1 MKFSTQT
8 LKAIQ
13 SLLAEEFSQQ
23 VESDAITAHEVEQA
37 LRSGLQ
43 EIGQACLGEMLS
55 MLDEQSYETEEL
67 CECQQ
72 IGKRVSR
79 REAQLLSLFGWV
91 KYKRS
96 YYQCRA
102 CGRRWIPLDDK
113 YHLRPGRA
121 THMMT
126 GLLGL
131 AGVTVSFE
139 EARQQIMRYLQ
150 VEVSANTIRQET
162 QWIGERQAQR
172 EQAWVKQSMDM
183 AYLQHREQEPNR
195 PARLYGSIDGA
206 FVPIEREWKEAKMVS
221 WYRVGPR
228 YGHGELHALDT
239 RYYTSLEE
247 AASFGDLLWGTAV
260 QHRADQAQELVFICD
275 GAPWIW
281 RLVEH
286 YFPDAVQI
294 VDWYHACQ
302 YLYPVADMLFEAQDQ
317 QNIWVAE
324 MKEFLWEGEVQAI
337 IQTCQS
343 LLGSVGSPAQKLI
356 TYFTNNQERM
366 DYAYFRKQNYF
377 IGSGTVE
384 SGCKQIITMR
394 LKRSGARWS
403 PSGASATAKAR
414 TAWLSGSWDT
424 LTLLP
429 LAV

>member
-13 SLLAEEFSQQ
+13 TLMTEEFGQRL
-23 VESDAITAHEVEQA
+23 ENEAITAQEVEQA
-37 LRSGLQ
+37 LRDGLQ
-43 EIGQACLGEMLS
+43 EIGQASFGEMLS
-55 MLDEQSYETEEL
+55 MLDEQSYETEEP

-91 KYKRS
+91 KYTRS
-96 YYQCRA
+96 YYQCLV
-102 CGRRWIPLDDK
+102 CGQRWIPLDDK

-121 THMMT
+121 TQIMT

-139 EARQQIMRYLQ
+139 EARQQVRRYLQ

-162 QWIGERQAQR
+162 QWIGERQARR
-172 EQAWVKQSMDM
+172 EQAWVRQSLDM
-183 AYLQHREQEPNR
+183 VYLQQREQEPNR
-195 PARLYGSIDGA
+195 PERLYGSIDGA

-239 RYYTSLEE
+239 HYYTSLEE

-260 QHRADQAQELVFICD
+260 QHQADQAEELIFICD

-281 RLVEH
+281 KLVEH

-302 YLYPVADMLFEAQDQ
+302 YLYPVAEMLFDTEDQ
-317 QNIWVAE
+317 QNIWVTE
-324 MKEFLWEGEVQAI
+324 MKELLWEGEVKAVI
-337 IQTCQS
+337 RTCQS
-343 LLGSVGSPAQKLI
+343 LLDSVGSPAQKLI

-366 DYAYFRKQNYF
+366 HYAYFRKHNYF

-403 PSGASATAKAR
+403 PTGASATAKAR
-414 TAWLSGSWDT
+414 TAWLSGTWDT

-429 LAV
+429 LAA

>member
-8 LKAIQ
+8 MKAIQ
-13 SLLAEEFSQQ
+13 TLLTEELSRHL
-23 VESDAITAHEVEQA
+23 ENKGITAHEVEQA

-43 EIGQACLGEMLS
+43 EIGQASLGEMLS
-55 MLDEQSYETEEL
+55 RLDEQSYETEAL

-72 IGKRVSR
+72 KGKRVSR
-79 REAQLLSLFGWV
+79 REAQLISVFGRV

-96 YYQCRA
+96 YYQCQA
-102 CGRRWIPLDDK
+102 CGQRWIPLDEK
-113 YHLRPGRA
+113 HHLRPGRA
-121 THMMT
+121 TRMMT

-162 QWIGERQAQR
+162 QWIGERQAQWER
-172 EQAWVKQSMDM
+172 TWVKQSLDM
-183 AYLQHREQEPNR
+183 AYLQRREQEANR
-195 PARLYGSIDGA
+195 PERLYGSIDGA
-206 FVPIEREWKEAKMVS
+206 FVPIEKEWKEAKMVS

-239 RYYTSLEE
+239 HYFTSLEE

-281 RLVEH
+281 RLVEQ

-302 YLYPVADMLFEAQDQ
+302 YLYPVAETLFEAEDQ
-317 QNIWVAE
+317 QNTWVAE
-324 MKEFLWEGEVQAI
+324 MKELLWEGEVQAV
-337 IQTCQS
+337 IQICQCV
-343 LLGSVGSPAQKLI
+343 LDSVGSPAHKLI
-356 TYFTNNQERM
+356 SYYANNQQRM
-366 DYAYFRKQNYF
+366 RYAYFRQQNYF

-384 SGCKQIITMR
+384 SGCKQIVTMR
-394 LKRSGARWS
+394 LKRSGASWS
-403 PSGASATAKAR
+403 RSGASATAKAR
-414 TAWLSGSWDT
+414 AAWLSGTWDT
-424 LTLLP
+424 LTDLP